1 MGGASFLNF
10 YLGIYEQ
17 HFDTLIAFVS
27 VGRDYFCVYLYGI
40 ESILGIGGGP
50 VGAIHVDNDTLLS

>member
-27 VGRDYFCVYLYGI
+27 VGWDYVCVYLDGI
-40 ESILGIGGGP
+40 ESVLVIGRWSGQGQP
-50 VGAIHVDNDTLLS
+50 CE